1 MDINIL
7 KINSK
12 TLRNNIATIKE
23 YTKTKFCLPVKA
35 NAYGHGLELIVR
47 NTNDIVDFY
56 AVACATEALEVCK
69 YSFEVP
75 VLVFG
80 VVEATYVSELIS
92 RGVRFSIHSVADIEK
107 LEDYAQKN
115 NKKLKAH
122 IFVNTGMNMLGV
134 DYVNA
139 EQSIESVLNSKYIEL
154 EGVYSHLACADEKD
168 NAFNDLQIKRF
179 LKIANFAKAKKE
191 TIICHLANSYASIGQ
206 SDISLDMVR
215 PGILS
220 YGFLP
225 EFEVDES
232 LKQIKPIARLDTQV
246 IRIIQLKDMCEV
258 GYSISYSGKADEQI
272 AILPIGYGDG
282 FPRLLGN
289 KGCVYIKGVS
299 YPIIGR
305 INMDALAVSLSQ
317 NNAGIAIAD
326 VAEVI
331 SDNPLR
337 QNSAKNIAKTLG
349 TIEYDIITSLTKRV
363 VRVVLRVTLNFL
375 QKLVN
380 NNNYY

>member
-7 KINSK
+7 KISSK
-12 TLRNNIATIKE
+12 TLRNNIKIIKE

-35 NAYGHGLELIVR
+35 NAYGHELELIVR

-56 AVACATEALEVCK
+56 AVACAREALEVCK

-80 VVEATYVSELIS
+80 IVEAMYVSELIS
-92 RGVRFSIHSVADIEK
+92 RRVRFSIHSVADIEK
-107 LEDYAQKN
+107 LEDYAQKK

-122 IFVNTGMNMLGV
+122 IFINTGMNMLGV

-139 EQSIESVLNSKYIEL
+139 SQSIERTLKSEFIEL
-154 EGVYSHLACADEKD
+154 EGVYSHLACADD
-168 NAFNDLQIKRF
+168 RNNTFNDLQIQRF
-179 LKIANFAKAKKE
+179 LEIANLAKSKKE
-191 TIICHLANSYASIGQ
+191 SIICHLANSYASIGQ
-206 SDISLDMVR
+206 DDISLDMVR

-225 EFEVDES
+225 EFEVNES
-232 LKQIKPIARLDTQV
+232 LKQIKPIARLDTQI
-246 IRIIQLKDMCEV
+246 IRIITLKEMLEV
-258 GYSISYSGKADEQI
+258 GYSISYSGETNEQI

-289 KGCVYIKGVS
+289 KGCVYIDSIS

-305 INMDALAVSLSQ
+305 INMDVLGVSLGQ
-317 NNAGIAIAD
+317 NNAGVEVGD
-326 VAEVI
+326 VVEVI

-337 QNSAKNIAKTLG
+337 QNSTKNIAKTLA
-349 TIEYDIITSLTKRV
+349 TIEYDIVTNLSERV
-363 VRVVLRVTLNFL
+363 VRKIV
-375 QKLVN
+375 
-380 NNNYY
+380 

>member
-1 MDINIL
+1 VDVNIL
-7 KINSK
+7 KISSK
-12 TLRNNIATIKE
+12 TLRNNIAIIKQ

-75 VLVFG
+75 VLIFG
-80 VVEATYVSELIS
+80 VVEATYVSELIK
-92 RGVRFSIHSVADIEK
+92 RDVRFSIHSVTDIEK
-107 LEDYAQKN
+107 LEYYAQKN
-115 NKKLKAH
+115 NKKIKAH

-134 DYVNA
+134 DYTNA
-139 EQSIESVLNSKYIEL
+139 KESIDSVLSSKYIEL
-154 EGVYSHLACADEKD
+154 EGVYSHLACADDKY
-168 NAFNDLQIKRF
+168 NTFNDLQIERF
-179 LKIANFAKAKKE
+179 LKVVDLVKSKKE
-191 TIICHLANSYASIGQ
+191 TVICHLANSYASIGRG
-206 SDISLDMVR
+206 DTSLDMIR

-225 EFEVDES
+225 EFKVNES
-232 LKQIKPIARLDTQV
+232 LKKIQPIAKLNTQV
-246 IRIIQLKDMCEV
+246 IRIITLKDMQEV
-258 GYSISYSGKADEQI
+258 GYSISYSGEVDEQI

-289 KGCVYIKGVS
+289 KGCVYIDSVGKDIS

-305 INMDALAVSLSQ
+305 INMDALAVSLGQ
-317 NNAGIAIAD
+317 NNTGIKVGD
-326 VAEVI
+326 VVTVI
-331 SDNPLR
+331 SDNPTK

-349 TIEYDIITSLTKRV
+349 TIEYDIITTLSKRI
-363 VRVVLRVTLNFL
+363 VRKVI
-375 QKLVN
+375 
-380 NNNYY
+380 